1 MKRFIILIN
10 LLFLIG
16 IEAQIAHYN
25 QYPSLYVDSYLD
37 ISQNTSF
44 AYSMRLLSDSYSG
57 PLIRLRRSS
66 DNAQQDFYAHS
77 QDRLSTSEIS
87 TWGGSSTLY
96 VSIWYDQSNAGRN
109 AVQTVNNFQ
118 PIFINDSDYPHFKC
132 DGLSDYLRVSNGN
145 IQNLVT
151 NGKEGTILGYW
162 VATKR
167 NQSSFGVLNYSQRWS
182 VHANWGNNNLYLDA
196 GSCCDTNR
204 FINNADRVNK
214 WTQYSLAA
222 SSNTIKFRVNGVE
235 KLNAPLNTVS
245 NPDTTDFLIG
255 AAANGLNNPSSHSTN
270 SFMEFI
276 LYNYGL
282 SDAELEMIEENEIN
296 FWGYEN

>member
-1 MKRFIILIN
+1 MKRIILIIN
-10 LLFLIG
+10 LFFLIG

-44 AYSMRLLSDSYSG
+44 AYSMRLLSDSYTG
-57 PLIRLRRSS
+57 PLVRLRRSS
-66 DNAQQDFYAHS
+66 DNAQQDFYPS
-77 QDRLSTSEIS
+77 DDDRLSTSQIAA
-87 TWGGSSTLY
+87 WAGNSTLY
-96 VSIWYDQSNAGRN
+96 LSIWYDQSNAGRN

-118 PIFINDSDYPHFKC
+118 PVFNNELEYPHLKF
-132 DGLSDYLRVSNGN
+132 DGISDYLRVSNGN

-162 VATKR
+162 VATNR
-167 NQSSFGVLNYSQRWS
+167 YQSSFGVSNYAQRWS
-182 VHANWGNNNLYLDA
+182 VHANWINNNLYFDA
-196 GSCCDTNR
+196 GSCCVANR
-204 FINNADRVNK
+204 YISNGDRNGK

-235 KLNAPLNTVS
+235 KLNGGLTSVS

-255 AAANGLNNPSSHSTN
+255 AAANGLNNPSGHANN

-296 FWGYEN
+296 FWGYEE